1 MRKLLGFV
9 CLLSLLAGFVLT
21 PVSWAGDASKGAGIF
36 SANCNAC
43 HMGGKNVVSA
53 QKTLSKESLAQY
65 LANYDKDPLE
75 AIKYQVTNG
84 KAAMPAF
91 TGRLTAEQIEDV
103 AAYVLSQAD
112 KGW

>member
-1 MRKLLGFV
+1 MRKLLVFT
-9 CLLSLLAGFVLT
+9 CLLSLLAGFIFT
-21 PVSWAGDASKGAGIF
+21 SVSWASDASKGAGIF

-53 QKTLSKESLAQY
+53 QKTLSKDSLAQY
-65 LANYDKDPLE
+65 LANYDKNPLE

-103 AAYVLSQAD
+103 ATYVLAQSE